1 MSNFLKMDFVNA
13 VRALKERK
21 WSQRKIA
28 RELGIDRGT
37 VAKYFKH
44 LEGPKPV
51 SSVEAEE
58 ANSKPATN
66 STPGSSSSEAEQN
79 PPIST
84 LGNLVVQEAVE
95 RVYGRPG
102 PASKCQEHAE
112 QIRAKVEIGLTAQR
126 IYQDLIAEVQ
136 FTGSYQ
142 SVKRFI
148 RRLQAASPTP
158 VCRMEVQPGEEAQVD
173 FGSGAT
179 ILGENG
185 RKRRP

>member
-1 MSNFLKMDFVNA
+1 MSNFLKMDFINA

-37 VAKYFKH
+37 VAKYFKE
-44 LEGPKPV
+44 LEGPK
-51 SSVEAEE
+51 SGFTVEGES
-58 ANSKPATN
+58 NSKPATN
-66 STPGSSSSEAEQN
+66 SISGSSSSEAEQN
-79 PPIST
+79 RPIST
-84 LGNLVVQEAVE
+84 LGDLVVQEAVE

-102 PASKCQEHAE
+102 PASQCQEHAE
-112 QIRAKVEIGLTAQR
+112 QIKAKLEIGLTAQR

-148 RRLQAASPTP
+148 RRLQAASPRS
-158 VCRMEVQPGEEAQVD
+158 V
-173 FGSGAT
+173 
-179 ILGENG
+179 
-185 RKRRP
+185 